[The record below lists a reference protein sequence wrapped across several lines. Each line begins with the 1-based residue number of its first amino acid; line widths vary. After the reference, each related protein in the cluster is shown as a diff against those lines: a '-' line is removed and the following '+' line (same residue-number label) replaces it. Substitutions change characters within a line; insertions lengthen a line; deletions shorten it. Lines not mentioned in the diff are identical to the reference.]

1 MSRFR
6 SGLSLCLSLL
16 LLMSA
21 GAVSAATLS
30 VDCGRKGGALS
41 SIGGALKIL
50 QHVPGPN
57 TINVS
62 GSCNE
67 DIVIQSMD
75 HLTLNA
81 LDGASINDP
90 SLGANVTVVIEDSRD
105 VAINNFVVNGYAAGT
120 SGNDVVQCLDA
131 SVCRFSN
138 DTVQNA
144 PQGGGITA
152 YSGSYVD
159 IEGGVLQNNSSW
171 VGLAAIRSARV
182 RAQGVT
188 LRSNWRGAV
197 VAEGGHLQ
205 LNGSTIANNTDMGIM
220 VRGGA
225 TLSCNGCTV
234 SGNGS
239 HGINVEENSA
249 ATVSANSIVTG
260 NAGAGINL
268 TNLSSASYWDGTLSV
283 TGNNGGQ
290 GDIVCNP
297 KYTTTF
303 GSPAAVGTI
312 VNCP

>member
-1 MSRFR
+1 
-6 SGLSLCLSLL
+6 
-16 LLMSA
+16 MSA
-21 GAVSAATLS
+21 GAVRAATHS
-30 VDCGRKGGALS
+30 VNCDGKGALS
-41 SIGGALKIL
+41 TIGGALKIL

-62 GSCNE
+62 GTCNE
-67 DIVIQSMD
+67 DVVIQSMD

-81 LDGASINDP
+81 VNGASINDP
-90 SLGANVTVVIEDSRD
+90 SQGANTTVTIADSRD
-105 VAINNFVVNGYAAGT
+105 VAINDFVINGYAAGT
-120 SGNDVVQCLDA
+120 SGNDVVDCLDA
-131 SVCRFSN
+131 SVCRFSG

-144 PQGGGITA
+144 PQGAGIGA

-159 IEGGVLQNNSSW
+159 IEGGFLQNNSSW
-171 VGLAAIRSARV
+171 AGLAVIRSARV

-188 LRSNWRGAV
+188 LQNNWRGAV
-197 VAEGGHLQ
+197 VADGGNLQ
-205 LNGSTIANNTDMGIM
+205 LNISTIANNTDMGIM
-220 VRGGA
+220 VRGGSI
-225 TLSCNGCTV
+225 LSCLSCTV
-234 SGNGS
+234 IGNGAQ
-239 HGINVEENSA
+239 GINVEENSSA
-249 ATVSANSIVTG
+249 AVQSHSTVTG